1 MTIKDKIV
9 LGFKGFLIG
18 LANII
23 PGVSGGTMAV
33 SFGIYEE
40 IIGIASNIFK
50 NFKKNMAFILPI
62 GIGAVIAIALLS
74 NVITICLDK
83 YQVATPL
90 LFVGLILGGLPAIVK
105 NIGKKITKPTNL
117 IVFSIT
123 ILFMLFIYLGIKDAK
138 DVDFTNVDA
147 IGYIIL
153 FIVGAITAITMVV
166 PGISGSFVLMLI
178 GYYKPIVKTVSDL
191 THFNNIIHNLC
202 ILIPFGLGV
211 LFGII
216 SVSKL
221 IKYCLK
227 KYPEQTYSSIVAF
240 VLSSVVLIIYP
251 LLNVSASITELI
263 VGIVLLLMGSILTYK
278 MEG

>member
-1 MTIKDKIV
+1 MNIKDKII

-40 IIGIASNIFK
+40 IIEIASNIFK

-147 IGYIIL
+147 IGYKIL
-153 FIVGAITAITMVV
+153 FIVGAIAAITMVV

-191 THFNNIIHNLC
+191 THFNNVIHNLC
-202 ILIPFGLGV
+202 ILIPFVFGV
-211 LFGII
+211 LFGIV

>member
-1 MTIKDKIV
+1 MNIKDKII

-40 IIGIASNIFK
+40 IIEIASNIFK

-153 FIVGAITAITMVV
+153 FIVGAIAAITMVV

-191 THFNNIIHNLC
+191 THFNNVIHNLC
-202 ILIPFGLGV
+202 ILIPFVFGV
-211 LFGII
+211 LFGIV

>member
-1 MTIKDKIV
+1 MNIKDKIV

-40 IIGIASNIFK
+40 LIGIASNIFK

-123 ILFMLFIYLGIKDAK
+123 ILFMLFIYFGIKDAK

-153 FIVGAITAITMVV
+153 FIVGAIAAITMVV

-202 ILIPFGLGV
+202 ILIPFGFGV

>member
-1 MTIKDKIV
+1 MNIKDKIV

-40 IIGIASNIFK
+40 LIGIASNIFK

-153 FIVGAITAITMVV
+153 FIVGAIAAITMVV